1 MEGATLKISSYQSAN
16 LASLKQAVGMANLQR
31 AMKQDVQSMDAV
43 MKSIEHSVAPH
54 KGGSIDL
61 KV

>member
-1 MEGATLKISSYQSAN
+1 MKISPYQSAN
-16 LASLKQAVGMANLQR
+16 LASLKQAIGMANLQR
-31 AMKQDVQSMDAV
+31 AMKQDVQSMDSV
-43 MKSIEHSVAPH
+43 MKAMEQSVTPH

>member
-1 MEGATLKISSYQSAN
+1 MKVSHYQTAN
-16 LASLKQAVGMANLQR
+16 LASLKQALGMATLQK
-31 AMKQDVQSMDAV
+31 AMKQDAQSVEALMKGMENAV
-43 MKSIEHSVAPH
+43 TPH

>member
-1 MEGATLKISSYQSAN
+1 MKISPYQSAN
-16 LASLKQAVGMANLQR
+16 LASLKQALGMATLQK
-31 AMKQDVQSMDAV
+31 AMKQDAQSMDSLIKG
-43 MKSIEHSVAPH
+43 MERSVTPH